1 MWLLTDVERLLE
13 RVFERTSAR
22 LFRTRL
28 QAVQLERRVERA
40 MELARTVEGGRPVVP
55 DALRVRLSP
64 GDLRAA
70 AAGDGAAELATRLA
84 EAALAFARRNRFH
97 LEARPTV
104 RLVADPSL
112 GPGQVEIEATRS
124 GRASRGSGD
133 EPGFPADAPPAR
145 DARDPALP
153 GQSADEA
160 AAGGTAGPAGQRPS
174 VRDAGAPVRRRGDT
188 SPTTA
193 FPRPVPAA
201 PRARLRELRRDG
213 TERSIELEGT
223 LVRLGRD
230 RDNEVVLDDPRV
242 SRHHGRLQ
250 VRRGALVYADLGST
264 NGSRVNGVRV
274 DEVALGH
281 GDRLELG
288 DTVLVVEALPG

>member
-1 MWLLTDVERLLE
+1 MSLLADVERLLE

-55 DALRVRLSP
+55 DSLRVRLSP
-64 GDLRAA
+64 GDLRSAA
-70 AAGDGAAELATRLA
+70 SGDDAVLAGRLA

-104 RLVADPSL
+104 TLVADASL
-112 GPGQVEIEATRS
+112 GPGQVEIEATRTARAA
-124 GRASRGSGD
+124 RASADHAAST
-133 EPGFPADAPPAR
+133 PADPPSPAEPAPTPGP
-145 DARDPALP
+145 DAP
-153 GQSADEA
+153 GRV
-160 AAGGTAGPAGQRPS
+160 AGASERRPS
-174 VRDAGAPVRRRGDT
+174 VRDGGAAIRSAGAT

-193 FPRPVPAA
+193 FPRPAPAA
-201 PRARLRELRRDG
+201 PRAMLRELRRDG
-213 TERSIELEGT
+213 TERPIELTGAS
-223 LVRLGRD
+223 VRLGRD
-230 RDNEVVLDDPRV
+230 RDNEIVIDDPRV

-250 VRRGALVYADLGST
+250 VRRGALVYTDLGST
-264 NGSRVNGVRV
+264 NGSRVNAVRV
-274 DEVALGH
+274 DEIALGH
-281 GDRLELG
+281 GDRLEVG